1 MVFQT
6 AIFLILVVRNSKR
19 SKEKPAT
26 AFPEIVHIIVIVS
39 TFPLVTVLWIVW
51 TCDCCFYADFL
62 MVRAMLAKKYQI
74 KLLKMFGVFS

>member
-39 TFPLVTVLWIVW
+39 TFPLVTVL
-51 TCDCCFYADFL
+51 
-62 MVRAMLAKKYQI
+62 
-74 KLLKMFGVFS
+74 